1 MRRPQRDSAAA
12 VAPQRRTSTGDSI
25 AVTARGH
32 RPGTPGLRLV
42 TGHCGSSGPRAGRQS
57 PRPLPSDARPAEA
70 NEPRRLLRSHAL
82 PHSRCS
88 SGRRGRDS
96 LMWYDASTPGVGGCL
111 SRGSAGVLLRRCLR
125 WWNLVTAQQVVAL
138 QCRTAAHRC
147 RATSCSA
154 ATRGRPLRQPTPATL
169 GLTALS
175 HWPCDGGVRG
185 TAARRS
191 QGFPHAARY
200 GPRSGAI
207 FHGPAGRWRG

>member
-32 RPGTPGLRLV
+32 RNSGTPARHGTLRLV
-42 TGHCGSSGPRAGRQS
+42 WAPRWQAV

-154 ATRGRPLRQPTPATL
+154 ATRGRPLWQPTPATL
-169 GLTALS
+169 GLPLALR
-175 HWPCDGGVRG
+175 WQCLWDGSPPR
-185 TAARRS
+185 RRS
-191 QGFPHAARY
+191 QGFPNVARY
-200 GPRSGAI
+200 KGPRSGAI
-207 FHGPAGRWRG
+207 FHGPAGRWRR

>member
-70 NEPRRLLRSHAL
+70 NEPSRLLRSHAL

-88 SGRRGRDS
+88 PGRRCAYVVRCVNVGG
-96 LMWYDASTPGVGGCL
+96 LFAGVGGCL
-111 SRGSAGVLLRRCLR
+111 SRGSAGGLLRRCLR

-154 ATRGRPLRQPTPATL
+154 ATRGRSLQLPP
-169 GLTALS
+169 
-175 HWPCDGGVRG
+175 HW
-185 TAARRS
+185 A
-191 QGFPHAARY
+191 
-200 GPRSGAI
+200 
-207 FHGPAGRWRG
+207 